1 MQNHPM
7 RLFVDSIS
15 VRHLQFSDST
25 RLENDTLYLDR
36 DEILRALTTYPTVDG
51 VEVALAHPGDDLRIV
66 HLLDAIEPRCKIESR
81 ARIFPGL
88 LGEPHTVG
96 EGVTRRLEGMAILT
110 SAEFPVLVG
119 GLLQAR
125 EAIVDMSGPAAAY
138 SVFSSTANLV
148 LHFHPAPGASNAD
161 FDSAIRLASLHLA
174 EYLAQCVGE
183 QPPTRTETFEL
194 TPTNAD
200 LPRIVY
206 LYQAQSQG
214 TFADTLLYGTPIH
227 NLVPTLLHPNE
238 TMDGAIVSANYVYA
252 CFKNPT
258 YLHLNNPVIRELY
271 AEHGKSLNF
280 AGIVFY
286 RGHNYTQAEK
296 QRAANYAAKLARFL
310 NADGVVLTGE
320 GGGNS
325 AIDMMLALQECERL
339 GIKTTVITY
348 ELGGPEGKD
357 FPLVDSV
364 PEAHTIVSTGSC
376 DKTIQLPARGS
387 VLGGTTYLDTARPA
401 TEAREIIL
409 EKIYCST
416 NQLGAGYLMAQAY

>member
-1 MQNHPM
+1 MNLPW
-7 RLFVDSIS
+7 RLELETHE
-15 VRHLQFSDST
+15 VRQLAFGSET
-25 RLENDTLYLDR
+25 RLTDRVLTLDR
-36 DEILRALTTYPTVDG
+36 TQLDALLKTQPTIADVEI
-51 VEVALAHPGDDLRIV
+51 ALAHPGDDVRIV
-66 HLLDAIEPRCKIESR
+66 HLLDAIEPRFKERGR

-88 LGEPHTVG
+88 LGDPIMAG
-96 EGVTRRLEGMAILT
+96 EGRTHRLAGMAILAT
-110 SAEFPVLVG
+110 AEFPVPVG

-125 EAIVDMSGPAAAY
+125 EAIVDMSGPTAQY
-138 SVFSSTANLV
+138 SLFSSTANLV
-148 LHFHPAPGASNAD
+148 LHFIPAPGAGNAE
-161 FDSAIRLASLHLA
+161 FDAAIRHASLRLA
-174 EYLAQCVGE
+174 EFLAQSATDHT
-183 QPPTRTETFEL
+183 PDKSETFDL
-194 TPTNAD
+194 TPAAAD

-206 LYQAQSQG
+206 LYQAQAQG
-214 TFADTLLYGTPIH
+214 TFSDTYLYGTPIH

-238 TMDGAIVSANYVYA
+238 TMDGAIVSGNYVYA

-271 AEHGKSLNF
+271 AAHGKTLNF
-280 AGIVFY
+280 AGIVLY

-296 QRAANYAAKLARFL
+296 HRAANYAAKLARML
-310 NADGVVLTGE
+310 DADGVVLTGE

-364 PEAHTIVSTGSC
+364 PEANAIVSTGSC
-376 DKTIQLPARGS
+376 DKVIQLAS
-387 VLGGTTYLDTARPA
+387 VAQSLGGELYLDTALPA
-401 TEAREIIL
+401 TGAREIVL

-416 NQLGAGYLMAQAY
+416 NQLGAATLRAQAY